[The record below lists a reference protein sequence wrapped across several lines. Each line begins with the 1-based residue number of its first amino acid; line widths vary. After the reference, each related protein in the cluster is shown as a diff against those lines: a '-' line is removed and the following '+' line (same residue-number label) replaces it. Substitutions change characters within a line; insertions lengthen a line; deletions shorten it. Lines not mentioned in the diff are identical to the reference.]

1 MEKIWNDCLD
11 KLQSSLGKMSFDTWI
26 APLNLKSLE
35 GQTITLEVPDIFFK
49 QWVETNYLP
58 KIKETLNQLTL
69 KDFRVT
75 FEVNPNLL
83 KKRTNKIFR
92 SIHKSFR
99 EAPQDS
105 LRLNPRF
112 TFNNFIT
119 GASNRMA
126 YAASLAVVD
135 APGKAYNPLFIYGG
149 VGLGKTHL
157 MQAIAHEISLKNP
170 QTKEKYISSERFTN
184 ELILSIQNR
193 TTQKFRQKYRNID
206 VILIDDIQFLA
217 GKEAVQEEF
226 FHTFND
232 LYDYH
237 KQIIISSDK
246 PPKEIPR
253 LEERL
258 VSRFSWGLVVDVQP
272 PDFETRVAIL
282 NKKLENEPI
291 KIEEEVIFFIAQ
303 NVTTNIREM
312 EGALIRI
319 IAYSLIENK
328 TITLDLAK
336 NILKDMVKEIRKRV
350 GPGMIIEKVS
360 DYFNVSVEFLKKNSR
375 SKNLV
380 FPRQISMYLIR
391 ELTDLSLPEI
401 GVFFGSKHHT
411 TILYACKKIKHSLN
425 KDIRLKKDINNL
437 TQIIKN

>member
-35 GQTITLEVPDIFFK
+35 EQTITLEVPDIFFK

-69 KDFRVT
+69 KDFRVN

-328 TITLDLAK
+328 TITLNLAK
-336 NILKDMVKEIRKRV
+336 DILKDMVKEIRKRV

-380 FPRQISMYLIR
+380 FPRQITMYLIR